1 MNPLLAG
8 SPAFL
13 RRILCCLLALA
24 SGRVAAAEPP
34 ADHPLWLRH
43 PAVSPDGTAIAF
55 TAGGRIWRVPVAGGV
70 AVPLTDADQYSTRP
84 VWSPDGSM
92 LAFAAKPHGNFD
104 LFIMPAGGGKITRLT
119 YHSADDQPCAFSPD
133 GSVVY
138 FASSRLG
145 SPETILAGGYANS
158 DQLYAVP
165 ALGGRS
171 RLVIPTPALAVSADP
186 RGGQL
191 LYEDR
196 PVYENEWR
204 KGAVSDG
211 AHDIWLYDLAKKT
224 HRKLT
229 DFRGEDRNPVW
240 TPDGSGYYYLSERS
254 GSFNVWRAGLKPGA
268 RPVQV
273 TAHRETAVR
282 FLSVANNGTLVYGLE
297 GEVWCR
303 PAGAKQAA
311 RVPVRLPPGADRPST
326 TTVSANDYLTE
337 MKLSADGTQV
347 AVVARGEVF
356 VLSTRTGAT
365 RRITRT
371 AAHERDVSFAP
382 DGRSLVYVSERDGD
396 MNIYEA
402 TLDEGTGTVVE
413 RKLVDTAGDVL
424 YPKISPDGRL
434 LAYLADRNQLR
445 VLNRTTG
452 ATVTALPAGYFYSY
466 QDDDMSFEWSPDSRW
481 LTATVG
487 SVVTNQDIVL
497 LDASGR
503 AAPMTVTHSGYHDAG
518 PRFSPDGKAVLWASG
533 REGMRH
539 ADATTG
545 QLDIYLAYLTRAGFD
560 AKDEADG
567 ANWQPQPGGIEQRTK
582 RLTPFSLTP
591 LLYALSAG
599 HDSLLVVEK
608 SPAGKAVAR
617 RFDVATGESTV
628 LFTKPLADAYAVDAT
643 AQQLY
648 ALAGGAV
655 EKTDLATGTT
665 TTFPLDT
672 TMDVDVHAEAAHW
685 FNHFWRLTKL
695 KFYEPTL
702 HGRDWD
708 ALRTRY
714 ARFLPHLENW
724 EDFAEMMSEL
734 AGELNASH
742 MGCYY
747 LKPPPLADHTASLG
761 VHFDDDYTGPGLR
774 VAAVLPGGPA
784 DLPGSRLGPGT
795 LILAIDSELINEFTN
810 LDQLL
815 NGMADTAVQ
824 LLIQPPGSKTTLI
837 ETVVPIT
844 GPQAVAL
851 SYARWVAGRKAL
863 VEKLSGGRLG
873 YVHLPAMDLDTYKRA
888 YGEVIGDYRNKEAL
902 VIDVR
907 YNAGGNLHDQ
917 LVTLFTGELLA
928 GFTNRD
934 NEVVGRIPSGRWA
947 RPTALVQ
954 NAASY
959 SDGSIF
965 PHLYQ
970 RQKLGPVVGDRTPGT
985 GTAVWWMLPMKGAL
999 KWGIP
1004 QLGARDFKTGWFENR
1019 EIVPDVAVANDPGA
1033 LAAGRDPQLEA
1044 AVGVLLKKLPRR

>member
-1 MNPLLAG
+1 MAFIFPGVNFNRSILA
-8 SPAFL
+8 L
-13 RRILCCLLALA
+13 RALLALA
-24 SGRVAAAEPP
+24 VAGAASAQTP
-34 ADHPLWLRH
+34 AANPLWLRY

-55 TAGGRIWRVPVAGGV
+55 TSGGRIWRVPAAGGD
-70 AVPLTDADQYSTRP
+70 AIPLTDADQYATRP

-92 LAFAAKPHGNFD
+92 LAFAAKKHGNFD
-104 LFIMPAGGGKITRLT
+104 VFIMPAGGGKITRLT
-119 YHSADDQPCAFSPD
+119 YHSADDQPYAFSPD
-133 GSVVY
+133 GSAVY

-171 RLVIPTPALAVSADP
+171 RLVIPTPALEVSIDP

-191 LYEDR
+191 LYENR

-211 AHDIWLYDLAKKT
+211 AHDIWLYDLARKT
-224 HRKLT
+224 HRQLT
-229 DFRGEDRNPVW
+229 DFRGEDRDPVW
-240 TPDGSGYYYLSERS
+240 APDGGYYYLSERS
-254 GSFNVWRAGLKPGA
+254 GSFNVWQAGLKPGTK
-268 RPVQV
+268 PVPV
-273 TAHRETAVR
+273 TSHRGAAVR
-282 FLSVANNGTLVYGLE
+282 FLSVAGNGTLVYGLE
-297 GEVWCR
+297 GEIWCR

-311 RVPVRLPPGADRPST
+311 RVPVRLPPGADRPAT
-326 TTVSANDYLTE
+326 ATVSANDYLTE
-337 MKLSADGTQV
+337 MKLSGDGRQV

-356 VLSTRTGAT
+356 VLSTATGAT

-396 MNIYEA
+396 MDIYEA
-402 TLDEGTGTVVE
+402 TLGDGPVVE

-434 LAYLADRNQLR
+434 LAYLADRNQIR
-445 VLNRTTG
+445 VLDRATG

-466 QDDDMSFEWSPDSRW
+466 QDDDMSYEWSPDSRW
-481 LTATVG
+481 LTATTG
-487 SVVTNQDIVL
+487 SIVTNQDIVL
-497 LDASGR
+497 LDASGK
-503 AAPMTVTHSGYHDAG
+503 AAPMIVTHSGYHDAG
-518 PRFSPDGKAVLWASG
+518 PRFSPDGKAILWASG

-567 ANWQPQPGGIEQRTK
+567 ANWQPQPVGIEHRTK

-591 LLYALSAG
+591 LLYALSPG

-608 SPAGKAVAR
+608 APSGKAVAR
-617 RFDVATGESTV
+617 RFDVATGELTE

-655 EKTDLATGTT
+655 EKTDLATGETRS
-665 TTFPLDT
+665 FPLDT
-672 TMDVDVHAEAAHW
+672 TMDVDAHAEGVYW

-708 ALRTRY
+708 ALRARY
-714 ARFLPHLENW
+714 ARFLPHLDTP

-747 LKPPPLADHTASLG
+747 LKPPPLADNTASLG
-761 VHFDDDYTGPGLR
+761 LHFDDDYAGPGLR

-784 DLPGSRLGPGT
+784 DLPGGHLGPGT

-844 GPQAVAL
+844 QKQAAAL

-873 YVHLPAMDLDTYKRA
+873 YVHLPAMDLDAYKRA

-970 RQKLGPVVGDRTPGT
+970 RQKLGPIVGDRTPGT

-1004 QLGARDFKTGWFENR
+1004 QLGARDFKTGWLENQ
-1019 EIVPDVAVANDPGA
+1019 EIAPDIAVANDPAA

-1044 AVGVLLKKLPRR
+1044 AVRALLKKLPRR